1 MDNLLEILIP
11 LIFAAFYFFG
21 NVFSGKEEDTSE
33 STQAPRRRGEDEE
46 ADVIERQRRI
56 QEEIRRKIM
65 GRRPAQGSA
74 PVEPVETPVTARPES
89 VARTPDPAPRRPDP
103 APRPSKPLGEVG
115 NPYESQIQAR
125 LQQIEATKRQAEQ
138 LRKQADKVGTAAH
151 SRPHASSHSSLPT
164 PRSLLTKGP
173 LRETLVNPAA
183 ARAAFVY
190 AEVLGPPVSQRKSPP
205 SPGLS

>member
-33 STQAPRRRGEDEE
+33 PTQARGRRGEDEE

-65 GRRPAQGSA
+65 ERRPAQGSA
-74 PVEPVETPVTARPES
+74 SVEPVETPVTARPES
-89 VARTPDPAPRRPDP
+89 VARTPDPG
-103 APRPSKPLGEVG
+103 PRPSKPLGEVG
-115 NPYESQIQAR
+115 NPYESQIKAR

-138 LRKQADKVGTAAH
+138 LRKQADKAGTAAL
-151 SRPHASSHSSLPT
+151 SRPHSSSHSSLPA
-164 PRSLLTKGP
+164 PRSSLTKGP